1 MNAPTRI
8 SKHAW
13 RRVGSTDA
21 PYRLAAEEWLLPIL
35 SRGPVPATEI
45 MRRAAEAGIAART
58 AYRALHALGGRT
70 RRRGYGGPFFWQ
82 LKPPAAA
89 QTEEN
94 ANARN

>member
-8 SKHAW
+8 SRHSW

-35 SRGPVPATEI
+35 SRGPVAATVI
-45 MRRAAEAGIAART
+45 VAQATASGIAART

-70 RRRGYGGPFFWQ
+70 RRRGYGGPYFWELRPQ
-82 LKPPAAA
+82 AAA
-89 QTEEN
+89 QAED
-94 ANARN
+94 AH